1 MSGQLIVNTKVAK
14 TERID
19 VRTTAAAKQLLQQA
33 AATSHKSV
41 SEFLL
46 ENGLEAAKA
55 TLADRRLFILDDE
68 SWQAF
73 QTALDRPVQEKPQ
86 LKQLITERGFFD

>member
-1 MSGQLIVNTKVAK
+1 MNAKEAK

-46 ENGLEAAKA
+46 ENGLEAAQA
-55 TLADRRLFILDDE
+55 TLADRRLFVLNDE
-68 SWQAF
+68 DWQAF
-73 QTALDRPVQEKPQ
+73 QTALDRPVQAKPQ
-86 LKQLITERGFFD
+86 LKQLLDERGFFD